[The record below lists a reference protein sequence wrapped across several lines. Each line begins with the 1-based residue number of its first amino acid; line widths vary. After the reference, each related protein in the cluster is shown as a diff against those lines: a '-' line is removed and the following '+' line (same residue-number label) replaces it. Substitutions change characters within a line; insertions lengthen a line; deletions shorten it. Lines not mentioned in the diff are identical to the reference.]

1 MYYVNL
7 TIYIHILIISFII
20 STNIFY
26 SKLILSVVLPMSIN
40 PNLFVFKDNGSRDG
54 KKITLNHIHNTPV
67 MIDLFTKIMDNVQKR
82 KWNIFVG

>member
-1 MYYVNL
+1 MEAE
-7 TIYIHILIISFII
+7 IA
-20 STNIFY
+20 
-26 SKLILSVVLPMSIN
+26 
-40 PNLFVFKDNGSRDG
+40 